1 MEMNSKRNKQRDF
14 VAHFFA
20 TSINQFRQLTIT
32 ERFHRVFTVF
42 HVLSVRGLLVVYQTC
57 DFLIAA

>member
-20 TSINQFRQLTIT
+20 TSINQFR
-32 ERFHRVFTVF
+32 
-42 HVLSVRGLLVVYQTC
+42 
-57 DFLIAA
+57 